1 MFWLFFCMKYEKKLT
16 SHKSCTNCE
25 SYINFGS
32 QKRYFF
38 HFDVDWAYQ
47 LKKNNFNII
56 LHRKGINCQS
66 LELPN
71 AIKVYKDILFQN
83 KLVQPI

>member
-1 MFWLFFCMKYEKKLT
+1 MKESYT
-16 SHKSCTNCE
+16 SHKSYTNCE
-25 SYINFGS
+25 SYIKFQS

-38 HFDVDWAYQ
+38 HLVVDWAYQ
-47 LKKNNFNII
+47 LKKNNFNVI

-71 AIKVYKDILFQN
+71 VIKVYK
-83 KLVQPI
+83 